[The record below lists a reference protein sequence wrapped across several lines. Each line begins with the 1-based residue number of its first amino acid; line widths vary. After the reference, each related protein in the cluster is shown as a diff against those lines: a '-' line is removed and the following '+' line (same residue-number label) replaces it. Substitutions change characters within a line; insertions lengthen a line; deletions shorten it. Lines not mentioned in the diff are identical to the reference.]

1 MVEVAWPGWV
11 RGKGA
16 PAASRGRHF
25 SRPLGSFF
33 WRLQDP
39 GWGVGSVR
47 GPAAAP
53 ARLSPLGSQRSLGV
67 AWVTYPELGTRQ
79 SRSPQVRLGCL
90 RTPAP
95 SAPTPRLPPH
105 SPRGPGRARAAAAA
119 ALLGAPSP
127 AQPRPRPR
135 PTCCLSGSPTPS
147 PWAPGSVSP
156 HLADGKTESQQQ
168 RIPRAL

>member
-53 ARLSPLGSQRSLGV
+53 ARSPLGSLRSLGV

-79 SRSPQVRLGCL
+79 SRSPQARQGCL
-90 RTPAP
+90 HTPAP
-95 SAPTPRLPPH
+95 RAQIPLAPSALTARSGARTRRRSRRAVGGPQSRPAPPSAPPHLLPEREPY
-105 SPRGPGRARAAAAA
+105 SLPMG
-119 ALLGAPSP
+119 
-127 AQPRPRPR
+127 
-135 PTCCLSGSPTPS
+135 SGSIST
-147 PWAPGSVSP
+147 
-156 HLADGKTESQQQ
+156 HLADGETESQQ
-168 RIPRAL
+168 RRLPRAL